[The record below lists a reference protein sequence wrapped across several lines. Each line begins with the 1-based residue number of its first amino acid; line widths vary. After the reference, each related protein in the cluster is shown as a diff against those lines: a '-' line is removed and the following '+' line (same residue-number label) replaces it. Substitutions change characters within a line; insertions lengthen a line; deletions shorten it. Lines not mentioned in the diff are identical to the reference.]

1 MNHETVLP
9 ILERAAALGAE
20 AICRGVG
27 DGKKVEINRKA
38 DQTLVMSLDIASQE
52 AMREAMSD
60 VGVVVSEEDP
70 DSHQLISSHA
80 SYFLIDPLDG
90 TSSCYR
96 CLRAHGGFVPGNV
109 GFGPIA
115 GFVEKG
121 RVVAAAFV
129 NVAERILFS
138 AYRGRGATM
147 VKLDEQWKSP
157 LNQERRIIKAARM
170 DKLSDAAA
178 TVYSGRLGEVEFVQY
193 LNANKI
199 IDTFYRF
206 GSFANDCTRL
216 ARGFEQLQI
225 HFSPRA
231 WDLPAAL
238 IAAEAG
244 CSVIMDPFEGAL
256 NLSDWPIT
264 MTNPLIVVAP
274 GLEGQI
280 RKVASD
286 YVRNY
291 KTLGQDYSRTTKKI

>member
-1 MNHETVLP
+1 MDHERVLS
-9 ILERAAALGAE
+9 ILESAAAMGAH
-20 AICRGVG
+20 AIYSGSVG
-27 DGKKVEINRKA
+27 GKKVEVTRKA

-52 AMREAMSD
+52 AMLGAMSNL
-60 VGVVVSEEDP
+60 GPIVSEEDP
-70 DSHQLISSHA
+70 QSHHLISTHA

-96 CLRAHGGFVPGNV
+96 CLRAHGEFVPGNV

-115 GFVEKG
+115 GFVEQG

-129 NVAERILFS
+129 NVAERVLFS

-147 VKLDEQWKSP
+147 AKLDEQWRIP
-157 LNQERRIIKAARM
+157 LNQERPIIRAARM
-170 DKLSDAAA
+170 EKLSEAAA
-178 TVYSGRLGEVEFVQY
+178 TIYSGRLGEVEFVQY
-193 LNANKI
+193 LNSNKL

-225 HFSPRA
+225 HLSPRA

-244 CSVIMDPFEGAL
+244 CSVIMDPFAGASD
-256 NLSDWPIT
+256 LSDWPVA
-264 MTNPLIVVAP
+264 MANPLIVVAP
-274 GLEGQI
+274 GLEAQI
-280 RKVASD
+280 RAIASD
-286 YVRNY
+286 YIRSNP
-291 KTLGQDYSRTTKKI
+291 T